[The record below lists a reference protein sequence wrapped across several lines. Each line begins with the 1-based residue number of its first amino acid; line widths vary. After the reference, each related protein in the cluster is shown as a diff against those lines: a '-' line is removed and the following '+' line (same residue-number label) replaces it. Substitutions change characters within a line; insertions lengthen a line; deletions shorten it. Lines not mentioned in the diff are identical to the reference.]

1 MKLSVWSSYYIDIS
15 PEEMVLEFEKYG
27 FRDCELSDEHSLALM
42 KRGAPAVVGAE
53 FRNFAEAHGMDF
65 SQGHLL
71 LSARIC
77 EEESRNE
84 VLRQLD
90 LFRAVGVKNAVL
102 HCQSGIN
109 GLSFEEI
116 FDHNVQAI
124 RILADHV
131 KDDRITI
138 CLENLTGPLT
148 GTADALIAL
157 IEAAGREN
165 VGICLDTGHLNLC
178 DDRDQ
183 AKFIRRAGR
192 YLKALHLADNDRSGD
207 QHILPYAIGSVNF
220 QEVLSEVKALGYEG
234 IYNLE
239 IPGERRAPLPIR
251 AMKLDYVRSVFEYLD
266 QITG

>member
-15 PEEMVLEFEKYG
+15 PEEMVLEFEKHG
-27 FRDCELSDEHSLALM
+27 FGNCELSDEHSIVLM
-42 KRGAPAVVGAE
+42 ERGDPAVVGAE
-53 FRNFAEAHGMDF
+53 FRKFVEAHGLDF

-71 LSARIC
+71 LRARIC

-102 HCQSGIN
+102 HCQSGIE
-109 GLSFEEI
+109 GLGFEEI
-116 FDHNVQAI
+116 FDRNVQAI

-131 KDDRITI
+131 KNDGITI

-148 GTADALIAL
+148 GTADALVAL
-157 IEAAGREN
+157 IEATEREN

-178 DDRDQ
+178 NDRDQ

-192 YLKALHLADNDRSGD
+192 HLKALHLADNDGSGD
-207 QHILPYAIGSVNF
+207 QHILPYARGSVNF
-220 QEVLSEVKALGYEG
+220 QEVLTEMKAVGYEG

-251 AMKLDYVRSVFEYLD
+251 AMKLDYIRSVFEYLD
-266 QITG
+266 QITD